1 MFYEERNAMSITTTT
16 WNKSSW
22 RDFPIKQHPIYTDK
36 SAIES
41 VEKELSG
48 LPPLVFAKEA
58 DSLKE
63 KFAKASRGE
72 AFVLQ
77 GGDCAES
84 FSQFNANNI
93 RDMFKIILQ
102 MSVIL
107 TFASGCPIVKVGRL
121 AGQFAKPRSSDTE
134 TIDGISYPSY
144 RGDLINSQELDKR
157 EPDPTRLLKGYHQSA
172 STLNLL
178 RAFSQGGFANL
189 EQVHL
194 WNLSFVEN
202 NNFGKKYAELASD
215 IAKSLRF
222 MKACGIDTNNTRQ
235 LKEVSFYTSHE
246 ALVLHYEEAL
256 TRQDS
261 LSGNWYDC
269 SAHMLWIGERTRDID
284 HAHLEFLR
292 GVKNPLGVK
301 IGPSATKDDI
311 LKICDI
317 LNPNNEAGRLNLIV
331 RMGADKIGDKFPKLL
346 KEVCSDGRNI
356 LWSCDP
362 MHGNTKVASSGYK
375 TRAFEDIVS
384 EIEQFFA
391 IHAAQGSIA
400 GGVHLEMTGAD
411 VTECVGGIQAI
422 AEDKLHTNYHTQC
435 DPRLNAT
442 QALELS
448 FMLAQILSQ
457 RGAKI

>member
-1 MFYEERNAMSITTTT
+1 
-16 WNKSSW
+16 
-22 RDFPIKQHPIYTDK
+22 
-36 SAIES
+36 
-41 VEKELSG
+41 
-48 LPPLVFAKEA
+48 
-58 DSLKE
+58 
-63 KFAKASRGE
+63 
-72 AFVLQ
+72 
-77 GGDCAES
+77 
-84 FSQFNANNI
+84 
-93 RDMFKIILQ
+93 MFKIILQ

-134 TIDGISYPSY
+134 TINGISYPSY

-269 SAHMLWIGERTRDID
+269 SAHMLWIGRG
-284 HAHLEFLR
+284 HA
-292 GVKNPLGVK
+292 
-301 IGPSATKDDI
+301 I
-311 LKICDI
+311 LTTHI
-317 LNPNNEAGRLNLIV
+317 
-331 RMGADKIGDKFPKLL
+331 
-346 KEVCSDGRNI
+346 
-356 LWSCDP
+356 
-362 MHGNTKVASSGYK
+362 
-375 TRAFEDIVS
+375 
-384 EIEQFFA
+384 
-391 IHAAQGSIA
+391 
-400 GGVHLEMTGAD
+400 
-411 VTECVGGIQAI
+411 
-422 AEDKLHTNYHTQC
+422 
-435 DPRLNAT
+435 
-442 QALELS
+442 
-448 FMLAQILSQ
+448 
-457 RGAKI
+457 

>member
-1 MFYEERNAMSITTTT
+1 MSNNVEKMN
-16 WNKSSW
+16 WDKKSW
-22 RDFPIKQHPIYTDK
+22 RKFPIKQHPIYSNK
-36 SAIES
+36 EEIES
-41 VEKELSG
+41 VENELSS

-63 KFAKASRGE
+63 KIAKASRGE

-84 FSQFNANNI
+84 FSQFSANSI

-134 TIDGISYPSY
+134 TIDGVTYPSY

-157 EPDPTRLLKGYHQSA
+157 DPDPHRLLKGYHQSA

-189 EQVHL
+189 EQVHF
-194 WNLSFVEN
+194 WNLGFVAD
-202 NNFGKKYAELASD
+202 NNFGKKYAELAND

-269 SAHMLWIGERTRDID
+269 SAHMLWIGERTRGINE
-284 HAHLEFLR
+284 AHLEFLR

-301 IGPSATKDDI
+301 IGPNATKDDV

-317 LNPNNEAGRLNLIV
+317 LNPHNEEGRLSLIV
-331 RMGADKIGDKFPKLL
+331 RMGADKIEDRFPKLL
-346 KEVCSDGRNI
+346 QEVCKEGRNV

-362 MHGNTKVASSGYK
+362 MHGNTKMASSGYK
-375 TRAFEDIVS
+375 TRAFEDIAK
-384 EIEQFFA
+384 EIECFFA
-391 IHAAQGSIA
+391 IHKAQGSIA
-400 GGVHLEMTGAD
+400 GGIHLEMTGAN
-411 VTECVGGIQAI
+411 VTECVGGIQDI
-422 AEDKLHTNYHTQC
+422 SEQTLHTNYHTQC
-435 DPRLNAT
+435 DPRLNAM

-448 FMLAQILSQ
+448 FKLAQILLD
-457 RGAKI
+457 RNK